1 MPTVGAALGG
11 QAGGQAGSR
20 GGRAG
25 AHVAGRTRAVFP
37 ADSAQQAG
45 TDSSGLM
52 CLLPGIS
59 SLSSG
64 GESKREVAS
73 PTSPGLGALGEAM
86 GRLTL
91 CVLDLIRSGSLV
103 DWQEARV
110 PRCQGI
116 QYPTPHLPAHST

>member
-1 MPTVGAALGG
+1 MPTVGAALS
-11 QAGGQAGSR
+11 GQAGSR

-25 AHVAGRTRAVFP
+25 AHVAGRTRAVLP

-59 SLSSG
+59 SLSFG
-64 GESKREVAS
+64 GES
-73 PTSPGLGALGEAM
+73 TSPGLGALGEAT

-91 CVLDLIRSGSLV
+91 CVLDLIRSGPPF

-110 PRCQGI
+110 PRCQVI
-116 QYPTPHLPAHST
+116 QHPTPHLPAHST